1 MALQL
6 GRLHGDGAQGGK
18 WQLVAARPR
27 ATPAQDLRTRR
38 GHSGTLESI
47 PLVLLRE
54 NTASGSGENPAL
66 TFGGKPV
73 TDCPCPLQRASAKL
87 EAPKGSEESDLV
99 VATAPEGNIATAPH
113 SKGRSST
120 SVIKLPTE
128 DCPSLEPS
136 APRPK
141 GPRIPILDL
150 KRGDQEQGVPRNR
163 IPKSR
168 ERRNPSNGPGRR

>member
-1 MALQL
+1 MATEHREES
-6 GRLHGDGAQGGK
+6 G
-18 WQLVAARPR
+18 QLVAARR
-27 ATPAQDLRTRR
+27 ATRTRLPDSYR
-38 GHSGTLESI
+38 AFRNSRINSI
-47 PLVLLRE
+47 GSARE

-73 TDCPCPLQRASAKL
+73 TDCPCPLQRASAKP

-99 VATAPEGNIATAPH
+99 VATAPEDNIATAPH

-136 APRPK
+136 VPRPK